1 MEQDLIAGGYDAV
14 YTAVPNSPTLR
25 RIWHEKAEGVD
36 FPEKFGHIS
45 FTTLLELERMAT
57 ELRLIPGDTLVDLG
71 CGMAGPALW
80 MARETKAHLIGVDAS
95 RVATEQAAARAA
107 ALGLD
112 EQARFVVGS
121 YADTGIEAGTADGA
135 MSEDALQ
142 YAPDKDATMAEVARI
157 LRPGGRFVFTAYE
170 LDPGR
175 AAGLPILGD
184 NIVEDFR
191 PALEK
196 AGFAITTYEEV
207 PGWPEPMT
215 ATYSAVVEAKDA
227 LTQEMGEAATNAL
240 VLEMALTLENKPY
253 RRRVLAAAT
262 RE

>member
-14 YTAVPNSPTLR
+14 YAAVPNSPTLR
-25 RIWHEKAEGVD
+25 RIWHESAEGVD
-36 FPEKFGHIS
+36 FPEEFGHIS
-45 FTTLLELERMAT
+45 FTTVPELERMAS
-57 ELRLIPGDTLVDLG
+57 ELRLNPGDTLVDLG

-80 MARETKAHLIGVDAS
+80 MARETGAHLIGVDAS
-95 RVATEQAAARAA
+95 RVATEQAAARAKE
-107 ALGLD
+107 LGLG

-121 YADTGIEAGTADGA
+121 YADTGIEAGSADGA

-142 YAPDKDATMAEVARI
+142 YAPDKEAAMAEVARI

-170 LDPGR
+170 LDPER

-184 NIVEDFR
+184 NIVENFR

-196 AGFAITTYEEV
+196 AGFAVTTYEEV

-215 ATYSAVVEAKDA
+215 ATYSAVVGAREA
-227 LTQEMGEAATNAL
+227 LMQEMGEAATN
-240 VLEMALTLENKPY
+240 VLLL
-253 RRRVLAAAT
+253 
-262 RE
+262 